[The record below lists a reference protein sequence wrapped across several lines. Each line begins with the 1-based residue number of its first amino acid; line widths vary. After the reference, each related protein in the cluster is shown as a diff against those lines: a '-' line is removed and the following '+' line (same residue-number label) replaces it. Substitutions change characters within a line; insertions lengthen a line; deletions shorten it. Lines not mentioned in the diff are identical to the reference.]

1 MSDASNTPGE
11 RNLPRGGGV
20 ASASSKKKSAA
31 KKHRQMQ
38 TSILTAPAYWG
49 YSGVKKYGKKAAKK
63 VGNMLSFGRP
73 FK

>member
-1 MSDASNTPGE
+1 MEFQFPKE
-11 RNLPRGGGV
+11 RKRPRGGGV
-20 ASASSKKKSAA
+20 ASASRKKKSAA

-49 YSGVKKYGKKAAKK
+49 YSGVKKHGKKAAKK
-63 VGNMLSFGRP
+63 FGNILSFGEP